1 MEVHTVTCENA
12 EAARANLPLPS
23 LSVYA
28 VPSSENEFIVASN
41 LRTNQD
47 VADFWQI
54 ILEKN
59 INQIVML
66 SANDKVESKNYWSR
80 NKTNTHGDIMVTA
93 VSSTDLNKWTI
104 RDIKVT
110 NEKENI
116 SRQLQQFQ
124 FTAWSGFNDE
134 QTRKSFISFV
144 LEVRKRRK
152 QSIVATAT
160 LVYCSSGRTGVFI
173 VLDQIIQ
180 QIEEGKTVDLYDT
193 VYNIHTHGPQMVQTE
208 NQYIFLHQCALDLSK
223 TENVNLDVY
232 SEIND
237 EPLYQTVDKS
247 RYKPSQSS

>member
-1 MEVHTVTCENA
+1 
-12 EAARANLPLPS
+12 
-23 LSVYA
+23 
-28 VPSSENEFIVASN
+28 
-41 LRTNQD
+41 
-47 VADFWQI
+47 
-54 ILEKN
+54 
-59 INQIVML
+59 ML